1 MSSPEVQC
9 TTIIIN
15 RDVPDPALGLNEVD
29 IIKLNPTSR
38 I

>member
-15 RDVPDPALGLNEVD
+15 RDVPDPAPYNVLEIEFGMFV
-29 IIKLNPTSR
+29 
-38 I
+38 